1 MLDNL
6 LDFINLLGHWSYL
19 VIFVIVVLECQP
31 LLGLVM
37 PGESLVLIGGFL
49 AHQGVIEPRL
59 LIVVIAAAA
68 ILGDSIGFELGRQFG
83 RGWLL
88 QRGRRFG
95 LRQEH
100 LDQVDDF
107 IARHGGKAVFAGH
120 FLHLMR
126 ALMPFV
132 AGASR
137 IRYLRFLVINA
148 AGCIVWSV
156 TFVMLGYAV
165 GESWRMA
172 AHWVGRASEIV
183 GGALLFA
190 IALGWLWRWLVRH
203 EAEVKRRWQAIVD
216 QPRVAAIRRRFAPQL
231 EFLVARLSPQG
242 YLGLHLTIG
251 LICIIGASLL
261 FGGIAEDVVSGDP
274 LTVIDENVA
283 QWFHE
288 RTTPGM
294 QTAMRFVTALASPA
308 VVTCAALVSAFIL
321 GWKRCWYRLL
331 ALALVLSGGM
341 VLAFLLKLIF
351 HRNRPDFTDSFMVFS
366 GYSFPSGHTMAA
378 TLLFGVLAVFAV
390 ITLKNWRWRVRA
402 VLSACVMVVLVG
414 FSRVY
419 LGAHFLSDVL
429 GAAAAGLAWLA
440 FSLTAVDT
448 LRRYREHRAGGSGLK
463 QT

>member
-1 MLDNL
+1 MLDYL

-19 VIFVIVVLECQP
+19 VIFLIVVLECQP

-49 AHQGVIEPRL
+49 SGQGELAPGL

-68 ILGDSIGFELGRQFG
+68 IIGDSIGFELGRQLG

-100 LDQVDDF
+100 LDRVDNF
-107 IARHGGKAVFAGH
+107 IVRHGGKAVFTGH

-137 IRYLRFLVINA
+137 ISYPRFLVINA
-148 AGCIVWSV
+148 AGCIVWSF
-156 TFVMLGYAV
+156 TFVMLGYVV
-165 GESWRMA
+165 GESWRRA

-190 IALGWLWRWLVRH
+190 IALVWLWRWLVRH
-203 EAEVKRRWQAIVD
+203 ENEVRRRWQAIVD
-216 QPRVAAIRRRFAPQL
+216 QPRVAVMRRRFAPQL

-251 LICIIGASLL
+251 LVCIIGASWL
-261 FGGIAEDVVSGDP
+261 FGGIAEDVVSGEP
-274 LTVIDENVA
+274 LTVIDVNVA
-283 QWFHE
+283 QWFHA

-294 QTAMRFVTALASPA
+294 QTAMGLVTALASPIP
-308 VVTCAALVSAFIL
+308 VTGVALVTALLL

-331 ALALVLSGGM
+331 ALVLALSGGM
-341 VLAFLLKLIF
+341 VLAFLLKLFF
-351 HRNRPDFTDSFMVFS
+351 HRNRPDFTDSFTVFS

-378 TLLFGVLAVFAV
+378 TLLCGVLAVFAV
-390 ITLKNWRWRVRA
+390 ITLESWRWRVRA
-402 VLSACVMVVLVG
+402 VLSACVMIVLVG

-440 FSLTAVDT
+440 FCLTAVDT
-448 LRRYREHRAGGSGLK
+448 LRRYREHRDGK
-463 QT
+463 QP

>member
-6 LDFINLLGHWSYL
+6 LNFVNLLGHWGYL

-37 PGESLVLIGGFL
+37 PGESLVLISGFL
-49 AHQGVIEPRL
+49 AGHGAFAPGL
-59 LIVVIAAAA
+59 LIFIIAVAA
-68 ILGDSIGFELGRQFG
+68 ILGDSIGFELGRQLG

-88 QRGRRFG
+88 LRGRRFG

-100 LDQVDDF
+100 LDRVDDF
-107 IARHGGKAVFAGH
+107 FARHGGKAVFTGH

-132 AGASR
+132 AGSSR

-148 AGCIVWSV
+148 AGCIVWAAI
-156 TFVMLGYAV
+156 FVMLGYAA
-165 GESWRMA
+165 GESWRVA

-190 IALGWLWRWLVRH
+190 IGLGWLWRWLGRH
-203 EAEVKRRWQAIVD
+203 EADVKRRWQAIVD
-216 QPRVAAIRRRFAPQL
+216 QPRVAAMRQRFAPQL
-231 EFLVARLSPQG
+231 EFLIARLSPQG
-242 YLGLHLTIG
+242 YLGFHLTIG
-251 LICIIGASLL
+251 LLCIIGASWL
-261 FGGIAEDVVSGDP
+261 FGGIAEEVVSGDP
-274 LTVIDENVA
+274 LTVIDRNVA
-283 QWFHE
+283 QWLHE

-294 QTAMRFVTALASPA
+294 QTVMQLVTALASPA
-308 VVTCAALVSAFIL
+308 SVACVTLITALVL
-321 GWKRCWYRLL
+321 WWKRCWYRLL
-331 ALALVLSGGM
+331 ALILILSGGI
-341 VLAFLLKLIF
+341 VLAFLLKIIF
-351 HRNRPDFTDSFMVFS
+351 HRDRPDFADSGMILS

-378 TLLFGVLAVFAV
+378 TLLCGVLAVFAV
-390 ITLKNWRWRVRA
+390 ITLKSWRWRVRA
-402 VLSACVMVVLVG
+402 VLSACVMVLLVG

-440 FSLTAVDT
+440 FCLTAVDT
-448 LRRYREHRAGGSGLK
+448 LRRYREHSAGK
-463 QT
+463 